1 MEIREGFI
9 VGVFNHCDRWCET
22 CALTSY
28 CRVFADLARA
38 DAAMDVNMAAVV
50 DATQAVYD
58 GRRAPM
64 KWLEDVL
71 EDMRALGGEL
81 LTKEDI
87 AACEPRMSTAHQE
100 IYERAKAYGVRAHDC
115 VGQLERG
122 ARHDATDPIA
132 VISWF
137 SSLNASNIGRALAG
151 LAEFDGNRA
160 FPPDH
165 EGAAKVA
172 LLGIDRSDAAW
183 QQLVAARRVSAA
195 RAGPCR
201 EELAWIRLQL
211 EAAIPEARR
220 FVRPGFDEPEA
231 VAGLLEG
238 TLRP

>member
-28 CRVFADLARA
+28 CRVFGDLARE
-38 DAAMDVNMAAVV
+38 DAAMDANMAAVV
-50 DATQAVYD
+50 DATQAGCD
-58 GRRAPM
+58 DRRAPM

-71 EDMRALGGEL
+71 EDMRALGGGL
-81 LTKEDI
+81 LTQEDI
-87 AACEPRMSTAHQE
+87 AACEPRMSAAHQE
-100 IYERAKAYGVRAHDC
+100 IYDRAKAYGVRAHDW
-115 VGQLERG
+115 VGQLERA
-122 ARHDATDPIA
+122 ARRDATDPIA

-137 SSLNASNIGRALAG
+137 ASLNASKIGRALAG
-151 LAEFDGNRA
+151 LAEFDGNRE

-183 QQLVAARRVSAA
+183 QQLVAEQRVSAA
-195 RAGPCR
+195 RARPCR
-201 EELAWIRLQL
+201 EELGWLRVQL

-231 VAGLLEG
+231 VATLLAAK
-238 TLRP
+238 

>member
-28 CRVFADLARA
+28 CRVFADLARD
-38 DAAMDVNMAAVV
+38 DAVMDVNMAAIV
-50 DATQAVYD
+50 DATQAVD
-58 GRRAPM
+58 GCRRGPM
-64 KWLEDVL
+64 KWLGDVL
-71 EDMRALGGEL
+71 EDMRGLGDGL
-81 LTKEDI
+81 LTSEDI
-87 AACEPRMSTAHQE
+87 AACEPRLSAAHQE
-100 IYERAKAYGVRAHDC
+100 IYERAKAYGVRAHDY

-122 ARHDATDPIA
+122 ARRDDTDPIA

-137 SSLNASNIGRALAG
+137 SSLNASKIGRALAG
-151 LAEFDGNRA
+151 LAEFDGNRE

-172 LLGIDRSDAAW
+172 LLGIDRSEAAW
-183 QQLVAARRVSAA
+183 QQLVAEQRVSAA
-195 RAGPCR
+195 RARRCR
-201 EELAWIRLQL
+201 EELAWLRVQL

-238 TLRP
+238 ALRP